1 MQISKSAKLSE
12 ICNMADFK
20 SCERSSQISFHG
32 FLEIV
37 VYDFISKA
45 ERKAI
50 PYDVYDIKGK
60 RGMGQRL
67 CRS

>member
-1 MQISKSAKLSE
+1 MQISKSVKLSV

-37 VYDFISKA
+37 VYDLMSKA

-50 PYDVYDIKGK
+50 PYDEYDRKGR
-60 RGMGQRL
+60 RGIGQRL
-67 CRS
+67 CQS